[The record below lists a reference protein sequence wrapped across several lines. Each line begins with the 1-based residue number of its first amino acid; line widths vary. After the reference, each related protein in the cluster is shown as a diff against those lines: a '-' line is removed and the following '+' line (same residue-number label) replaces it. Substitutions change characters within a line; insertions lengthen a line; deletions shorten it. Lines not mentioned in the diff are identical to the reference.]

1 MKKRL
6 NILFKYQS
14 KIRIGVLIA
23 FIAIT
28 VSSLTVEFF
37 NAIQGDSY
45 FVAHEDEVIY
55 YGSAQ
60 LFAETGSLQAESCIT
75 EDVSPIGQFN
85 WYGPGY
91 NAVYGSLKKLFGS
104 HHSLFIRFHFF
115 LAMLILVLVF
125 LLPRSLEDNLLT
137 AAIFLIT
144 EQFTCYIFSY
154 FPELLHLCF
163 ATILVFLL
171 VIIYRR
177 EQEGNPTISLVTTY
191 LIVVILFSLCRITT
205 IFWLAALVPLGSTWR
220 QRIPYLLVFGLGII
234 ASVFYLRFF
243 IAPPFA
249 GEMHKLQ
256 KLYSFNLWD
265 FVLETFKGVYHNVV
279 IFFSSN
285 STPIFVLFVLSVF
298 TLFHFWK
305 TKDKF
310 QLAALL
316 VTLCL
321 VGTLMA
327 YYSVNPFYFVK
338 QTAMLLPLL
347 VVAFMRGPFRV
358 AKWTLFLVL
367 IFFWVPV
374 NKKRSSVIKEHKAAF
389 ANFKNNSALQAD
401 FEQIRDHVE
410 RNKDIVILWCY
421 NEFEY
426 GNAVQALLP
435 YSTKTQNPIMYTTNI
450 VASDSPA
457 TEKFKLH
464 GKLKVNYMLS
474 RNQILDTTLLQVL
487 RTDHF
492 FMYQLGAK
500 TAPK

>member
-1 MKKRL
+1 MEKRL
-6 NILFKYQS
+6 NILFKNQS

-28 VSSLTVEFF
+28 LSALALEFF
-37 NAIQGDSY
+37 NAIQNDSY

-75 EDVSPIGQFN
+75 EDVSPIGKFN

-91 NAVYGSLKKLFGS
+91 NVVYGYLKVLFGS
-104 HHSLFIRFHFF
+104 PNSLFIRFHFL
-115 LAMLILVLVF
+115 LAILILVLVF
-125 LLPRSLEDNLLT
+125 FLPNSLEDNLLT

-154 FPELLHLCF
+154 FPELLHLF
-163 ATILVFLL
+163 FSIVLVLLIL
-171 VIIYRR
+171 IIYRR
-177 EQEGNPTISLVTTY
+177 EKQEKIGVPIITIFVGAVL
-191 LIVVILFSLCRITT
+191 LFSLCRITT
-205 IFWLAALVPLGSTWR
+205 IFWLAALLPLGSTWR
-220 QRIPYLLVFGLGII
+220 QRIPYFLIFGLGVI

-256 KLYSFNLWD
+256 KLYSFSLFD
-265 FVLETFKGVYHNVV
+265 FVLETSKGVYRNAI

-285 STPIFVLFVLSVF
+285 STPIFVLFTLSGF
-298 TLFHFWK
+298 TLFNFWK

-310 QLAALL
+310 QLAALF

-327 YYSVNPFYFVK
+327 YYSVSEFYFVK

-347 VVAFMRGPFRV
+347 LVAFMRGPFPF
-358 AKWTLFLVL
+358 AKWSLFLTL
-367 IFFWVPV
+367 IFLWVPV
-374 NKKRSSVIKEHKAAF
+374 NKKRKTIIEEHKAAF
-389 ANFKNNSALQAD
+389 ANLKNNSALQVD
-401 FEQIRDHVE
+401 FERIREHVE
-410 RNKDIVILWCY
+410 LNKDIVILWCY

-426 GNAVQALLP
+426 GNAAQALLP
-435 YSTKTQNPIMYTTNI
+435 YSTKTRNPILYTTNI
-450 VASDSPA
+450 VAKDSPVA
-457 TEKFKLH
+457 EKFKLH
-464 GKLKVNYMLS
+464 GKLKVDYVLS
-474 RNQILDTTLLQVL
+474 RRPLTKPNLNHRLTTV
-487 RTDHF
+487 HF
-492 FMYQLGAK
+492 SLYSLE
-500 TAPK
+500 

>member
-1 MKKRL
+1 MKKPL
-6 NILFKYQS
+6 NILFKNQS

-23 FIAIT
+23 FVAMT
-28 VSSLTVEFF
+28 MSSLTMEFF
-37 NAIQGDSY
+37 NAIRDGRY

-60 LFAETGSLQAESCIT
+60 LFSETGSLQAESCIT

-91 NAVYGSLKKLFGS
+91 NVVYGSLKILFGS
-104 HHSLFIRFHFF
+104 ANSLFIRFHFF
-115 LAMLILVLVF
+115 LALLILAVTL
-125 LLPRSLEDNLLT
+125 LLPNPIEENLLT
-137 AAIFLIT
+137 ASIFLIT

-154 FPELLHLCF
+154 FPELLHLF
-163 ATILVFLL
+163 FSIVLVFLL
-171 VIIYRR
+171 EVIYRK
-177 EQEGNPTISLVTTY
+177 EKEDKLNVLLVTIY
-191 LIVVILFSLCRITT
+191 FGAVLLFSLCRITT
-205 IFWLAALVPLGSTWR
+205 IFWLAALVPLGSNWR
-220 QRIPYLLVFGLGII
+220 QRIPYLLIFGLGII

-265 FVLETFKGVYHNVV
+265 FVLETFKGVYHNAV

-285 STPIFVLFVLSVF
+285 STPIYVLLLLSAF
-298 TLFHFWK
+298 TLINFWK

-310 QLAALL
+310 QLGSLF

-327 YYSVNPFYFVK
+327 YYSVNAFYFVK

-347 VVAFMRGPFRV
+347 VVAFMRGPFRI
-358 AKWTLFLVL
+358 AKWTLFFVL

-374 NKKRSSVIKEHKAAF
+374 NKKRSSVIEEHKAAF
-389 ANFKNNSALQAD
+389 ANLKNNSALQAD

-435 YSTKTQNPIMYTTNI
+435 YSTKTKNPIMYTTNI
-450 VASDSPA
+450 VVTNSPA
-457 TEKFKLH
+457 SEKFKLH
-464 GKLKVNYMLS
+464 GKLKVDYILS
-474 RNQILDTTLLQVL
+474 RWPLAEPTLNQVL
-487 RTDHF
+487 ETVHF
-492 FMYQLGAK
+492 HLYSLNRSQIN
-500 TAPK
+500 